1 MGRFSVRSREDYPPA
16 EWPVSV
22 ADSATRLRS
31 LVRAHVPG
39 ATSRIS
45 DTRVRNVPELRN
57 CGTPLS
63 VADDVI
69 DRPVHDRAVFVE
81 DAPEAVRRVMSALGG
96 GRNSVAISLQ
106 CRSQR
111 LHES

>member
-1 MGRFSVRSREDYPPA
+1 MRPERWIYTIPL
-16 EWPVSV
+16 
-22 ADSATRLRS
+22 RLRS